1 MKNTFLNVIT
11 YRNIS
16 AKEWIVF
23 IHGAGGSTATWKYQ
37 IDAFKSLY
45 NILLLDLRDHGK
57 SKNVQPEAKKYKF
70 DLITEDI
77 KNVLEEHKIERAHF
91 ITLSF
96 GSVIMQDLSIKYPDL
111 VASAIFAGGIFK
123 ANSLIKSFVQLARV
137 FNIFLPYKW
146 MYSIF
151 SYLLMPYRK
160 HQKSRKIYQKQ
171 AEKLTPEEYMKW
183 VGLYNEFFKLLNRF
197 YHQEINFPALAI
209 MGQEDYIFLKSAKAF
224 AKNQKSV
231 LFMEIQ
237 GAGHIC
243 NIDQVDKFNE
253 LALFFTHQHQYR
265 TEDDFPVFQAQ
276 KSKAG

>member
-1 MKNTFLNVIT
+1 MKKTSLNVVI

-16 AKEWIVF
+16 SKEWIVF

-37 IDAFKSLY
+37 IDAFKPFY
-45 NILLLDLRDHGK
+45 NLLLIDLRDHGK
-57 SKNVQPEAKKYKF
+57 SKNIVPEVEHYSF
-70 DLITEDI
+70 DLISEDI
-77 KNVLEEHKIERAHF
+77 KTVLDEHQIEKAHF

-96 GSVIMQDLSIKYPDL
+96 GSVIMQDLSIKYPHL

-123 ANSLIKSFVQLARV
+123 ANNLIKSFVQLARF

-160 HQKSRKIYQKQ
+160 HQKSRKIYQNQ
-171 AEKLTPEEYMKW
+171 AQKLTPEEYMKW
-183 VGLYNEFFKLLNRF
+183 VGLYNEFFRLLNCF

-209 MGQEDYIFLKSAKAF
+209 MGKEDYIFLKSAKAF
-224 AKNQKSV
+224 AKNRKSV
-231 LFMEIQ
+231 LFMEIK

-243 NIDQVDKFNE
+243 NIDQADIFNE
-253 LALFFTHQHQYR
+253 LALFFTHQHQYK